1 MIYDVI
7 FIGAGPASLMAAKE
21 LLGKGLSVLIVEKG
35 KDINRRK
42 DPICGWFGSGVSR
55 VDRLEFEDSLLK
67 AHEVKDSINYL
78 KKIDKMNY
86 YFFYYLI
93 FNMIILNNNL
103 LFNI

>member
-78 KKIDKMNY
+78 KKISIQK
-86 YFFYYLI
+86 
-93 FNMIILNNNL
+93 IIKKNKY
-103 LFNI
+103 